1 VIKIIKILTSKIQRA
16 KFSRRLVVSSSR
28 RLVVSSLALSLIIVI
43 AGVGCGKFWGS
54 AQFSPGLIQDLFS
67 NIFRDTGSGQLTQS
81 AEVTTYA
88 GNSASPNLPSN
99 YREVPDVLKDDDG
112 YYNADSGCA
121 SNCTLNAPI
130 TGAQHSAFVDC
141 GTTLGSI
148 ASRIAD
154 CNSKNSPYATWSG
167 IGNGTGGQGTW
178 YLVTRQGTNKEVW
191 QDGRTGLIWSSKL
204 TTAPGDNWCRAS
216 GSGQA
221 NDPSNYCNN
230 ATYQPQYPTIE
241 SDCAEPAGAV
251 PTPGWC
257 SNGTAYSSSAGCGAT
272 WTANTDNWTAGTY
285 SAAKGGMGANSTTL
299 KVRWRLPTI
308 NDYKQADVDGI
319 RSVMPDMGA
328 FGASEWSASVFSSN
342 RNFAWY
348 FNSVYGS
355 VSTNVRTNNVA
366 VRCVGR

>member
-1 VIKIIKILTSKIQRA
+1 VIKIRKILTSKYKERS
-16 KFSRRLVVSSSR
+16 F
-28 RLVVSSLALSLIIVI
+28 LVVSSLAISLIIVV

-67 NIFRDTGSGQLTQS
+67 NVFRDTGSGQLTQS
-81 AEVTTYA
+81 AEVTAYA

-112 YYNADSGCA
+112 YYSADAGCA
-121 SNCTLNAPI
+121 SQCTLNAPI
-130 TGAQHSAFVDC
+130 TGTQHLAFNDC
-141 GTTLGSI
+141 GLTQGSI
-148 ASRIAD
+148 AARIAD
-154 CNSKNSPYATWSG
+154 CNSTNGRLATWSG
-167 IGNGTGGQGTW
+167 IVSGTGGQGTW

-204 TTAPGDNWCRAS
+204 TTVAGDNWCRAS
-216 GSGQA
+216 GNGQA

-272 WTANTDNWTAGTY
+272 WTANPDNWTVGTY

-308 NDYKQADVDGI
+308 HDYEQANIDGI

-328 FGASEWSASVFSSN
+328 FGGNDWSASVYSSN
-342 RNFAWY
+342 RNLAWY
-348 FNSVYGS
+348 FGS
-355 VSTNVRTNNVA
+355 VSGGVSLNNRNINGA